1 MEKTFDYII
10 AGGGSAG
17 CTLASRLC
25 ENKDINV
32 LLIEAGGSGK
42 SLFTQMPGGNGYI
55 FGNPKFDWCLESI
68 PQPQLNNRKIL
79 YPRGK
84 GLGGSSLLNGMIYM
98 RGAPGDFNRWRQKGL
113 NEIWK
118 EYKEFIARYLPQGLN
133 NFLFSPKFEKIM
145 FIYLAIFLVVLVL
158 VLNGYFKFL

>member
-1 MEKTFDYII
+1 MKKTFDYII

-17 CTLASRLC
+17 CTLASRLS
-25 ENKDINV
+25 ENKDIKV

-55 FGNPKFDWCLESI
+55 FGNPKFDWGFESI
-68 PQPQLNNRKIL
+68 PQPSLNNRKIL

-98 RGAPGDFNRWRQKGL
+98 L
-113 NEIWK
+113 SLIH
-118 EYKEFIARYLPQGLN
+118 I
-133 NFLFSPKFEKIM
+133 
-145 FIYLAIFLVVLVL
+145 
-158 VLNGYFKFL
+158 

>member
-42 SLFTQMPGGNGYI
+42 SI
-55 FGNPKFDWCLESI
+55 
-68 PQPQLNNRKIL
+68 
-79 YPRGK
+79 
-84 GLGGSSLLNGMIYM
+84 
-98 RGAPGDFNRWRQKGL
+98 
-113 NEIWK
+113 
-118 EYKEFIARYLPQGLN
+118 
-133 NFLFSPKFEKIM
+133 
-145 FIYLAIFLVVLVL
+145 
-158 VLNGYFKFL
+158 

>member
-1 MEKTFDYII
+1 MKKTFDYII

-17 CTLASRLC
+17 CTLASRLS
-25 ENKDINV
+25 ENKDIKV

-55 FGNPKFDWCLESI
+55 FGNPKFDWGFESI
-68 PQPQLNNRKIL
+68 PQPSLNNRKIL

-113 NEIWK
+113 EGWSYNDVLPYFKRSASKIKVSVVALTFRFSEANKIDTP
-118 EYKEFIARYLPQGLN
+118 IYLTL
-133 NFLFSPKFEKIM
+133 I
-145 FIYLAIFLVVLVL
+145 ILAIFH
-158 VLNGYFKFL
+158 YD

>member
-1 MEKTFDYII
+1 MKKTFDYII

-17 CTLASRLC
+17 CTLASRLS
-25 ENKDINV
+25 ENKDIKV

-55 FGNPKFDWCLESI
+55 FGNPKFDWGFESI
-68 PQPQLNNRKIL
+68 PQPSLNNRKIL

-113 NEIWK
+113 EGWSFNDV
-118 EYKEFIARYLPQGLN
+118 LPYCL
-133 NFLFSPKFEKIM
+133 LYTSDAADE
-145 FIYLAIFLVVLVL
+145 
-158 VLNGYFKFL
+158 